1 MEYAIRPARNDE
13 IVLISEIEHLAAT
26 LFLQTEHANEVE
38 GLGLPLPFLQ
48 QAQQLGQLLVA
59 TNEEDIPVGFAAIT
73 ILDGQPHLHE
83 LDVRPEYGRRGIG
96 TKLVSA
102 VSDWS
107 KNHGYDSVTLST
119 FRDVPWNAPFY
130 ERLGFVRM
138 DEEDLPS
145 EMLLLRKTEAEDGL
159 DLSRRVVMKM
169 LI

>member
-38 GLGLPLPFLQ
+38 ALGLSFPFLEQ
-48 QAQQLGQLLVA
+48 IQQLDSYWSRQTKKISLSDLQL
-59 TNEEDIPVGFAAIT
+59 T